1 MKPQDAWRATQGQLR
16 VQLHH
21 ATYETWVRDCEF
33 VDYRNGVFTLSV
45 RNAYIKDW
53 LENRLYRSISHAL
66 AGIFRQSVEL
76 NFIVAVSSD
85 QSLATAVLEENPPL
99 WDNIP
104 PPPPP
109 PPALAQ
115 PTHQQPALDNQW
127 FDDDFYAED
136 ELEPEWDTCLN
147 PNYHFDNFIVG
158 DSNQMAHAAAQAVSL
173 RPAQAYNP
181 LLFFGGSGLGK
192 THLLHAIGHALTK
205 SGYRVLYTT
214 AEQFTNDLVEA
225 IRHKK
230 TVAFRDM
237 YRTVDVLLVDDIQF
251 LANKN
256 QIQEEFFHTF
266 NALHSQGKQII
277 LASDRHP
284 EEIDTLSERLRS
296 RFVWGLMTHIDP
308 PELMTRLAI
317 LTDKAEVQGHY
328 LPLDIAHL
336 IAERIEGNVRELEGT
351 LTQVL
356 AHATLM
362 GKGLTFEVAERLLR
376 HKSGPRDQATIQRRL
391 SVADVLQ
398 QTAQFYQL
406 NLSDLVGKSR
416 HAEITN
422 VRHLAIYMA
431 REETGASLSEIGN
444 ALGRNHSTVLYSYN
458 KIADQ
463 IDSDDELRQNIQ
475 RLREKLYSNAS

>member
-53 LENRLYRSISHAL
+53 LENRLYRSVRHAL
-66 AGIFRQSVEL
+66 SGIFRQVVEIDFVVTSPSNTQL
-76 NFIVAVSSD
+76 PTPQI
-85 QSLATAVLEENPPL
+85 EEDPPL
-99 WDNIP
+99 WPSIP

-109 PPALAQ
+109 PANQ
-115 PTHQQPALDNQW
+115 SYQQQSLE
-127 FDDDFYAED
+127 DDGFYTED
-136 ELEPEWDTCLN
+136 KLEPDWDTCLN
-147 PNYHFDNFIVG
+147 PNYHFANFIVG
-158 DSNQMAHAAAQAVSL
+158 DSNHMAHAAAQAVSL
-173 RPAQAYNP
+173 SPTQAYNP

-192 THLLHAIGHALTK
+192 THLLHAIGHKLTET
-205 SGYRVLYTT
+205 GYRVLYTT
-214 AEQFTNDLVEA
+214 AEQFTNQLVEA
-225 IRHKK
+225 IRRKQ
-230 TVAFRDM
+230 TLAFRDT
-237 YRTVDVLLVDDIQF
+237 YRTVDVLLVDDVQF
-251 LANKN
+251 LANKT

-296 RFVWGLMTHIDP
+296 RFVWGLMAHIDP

-317 LTDKAEVQGHY
+317 LSDKAEVQGHY
-328 LPLDIAHL
+328 LPLEIAHL
-336 IAERIEGNVRELEGT
+336 IAERIEGNVRELEGI

-356 AHATLM
+356 AYATLM
-362 GKGLTFEVAERLLR
+362 GKGLTFEVAERILR
-376 HKSGPRDQATIQRRL
+376 QKSGPRDQATIQRRL
-391 SVADVLQ
+391 SVADILQ
-398 QTAQFYQL
+398 TTAQFYQL

-416 HAEITN
+416 HADITN
-422 VRHLAIYMA
+422 VRHLAIYLA
-431 REETGASLSEIGN
+431 REETGASLAEIGN

-463 IDSDDELRQNIQ
+463 IDTDAELRQNIQ
-475 RLREKLYSNAS
+475 RLRERLYSNAS

>member
-33 VDYRNGVFTLSV
+33 VDFRNGVFTLSV

-53 LENRLYRSISHAL
+53 LENRLYRSICHAL
-66 AGIFRQSVEL
+66 SGIFRQAVDIK
-76 NFIVAVSSD
+76 FIVASPSTT
-85 QSLATAVLEENPPL
+85 QLPASPSEENPPL
-99 WDNIP
+99 WNSIPLP

-109 PPALAQ
+109 HHAGYQ
-115 PTHQQPALDNQW
+115 PQRLDDNNG
-127 FDDDFYAED
+127 FPAED
-136 ELEPEWDTCLN
+136 ELEPAWDTCLN
-147 PNYHFDNFIVG
+147 PIYHFANFIVG

-192 THLLHAIGHALTK
+192 THLLHAIGHQLTET
-205 SGYRVLYTT
+205 GYRVLYTT
-214 AEQFTNDLVEA
+214 AEQFTNQLVEA

-230 TVAFRDM
+230 TVAFRDI
-237 YRTVDVLLVDDIQF
+237 YRTVDVLLVDDVQF
-251 LANKN
+251 LANKT

-284 EEIDTLSERLRS
+284 EEIETLSERLRS
-296 RFVWGLMTHIDP
+296 RFVWGLMAYIDP

-317 LTDKAEVQGHY
+317 LSDKAEVQGHY
-328 LPLDIAHL
+328 LPIDIAHL

-356 AHATLM
+356 AYATLM
-362 GKGLTFEVAERLLR
+362 GKGLTFEVAERILAQ
-376 HKSGPRDQATIQRRL
+376 KSGPRDQATIQRRL
-391 SVADVLQ
+391 SVADILQ
-398 QTAQFYQL
+398 ATAHFYQL

-416 HAEITN
+416 HADITN
-422 VRHLAIYMA
+422 VRHLAIYLA
-431 REETGASLSEIGN
+431 REETGASLSEIGS

-463 IDSDDELRQNIQ
+463 IDTDAELRHNIQ
-475 RLREKLYSNAS
+475 RLRERLYNAS